1 MADPPDVLHSL
12 EELSVCEH
20 LLSKLKYAQAA
31 SRAALETEFGRI
43 GITIP
48 QFLALAAID
57 ENADISSAE
66 LARMSY
72 VSPQAMITIVARL
85 QSAKLITRASAA
97 SGGRALTMR
106 LTAKGNRLLNEAR
119 AHAYAIERYVLDV
132 LGENAYA
139 QLLSSLDRVTD
150 ALTRGATV
158 TKTAPWDAYVSDAP
172 QFPAGDEKAV

>member
-1 MADPPDVLHSL
+1 MTDSPDVLSRL
-12 EELSVCEH
+12 EEHSICEH

-31 SRAALETEFGRI
+31 SRGALETEFSQI

-48 QFLALAAID
+48 QFLALAAIE

-85 QSAKLITRASAA
+85 QSAKLLTRAPAA
-97 SGGRALTMR
+97 GGGRALTLR
-106 LTAKGNRLLNEAR
+106 LTVKGTRLLNDAR

-132 LGENAYA
+132 LGQDAYA
-139 QLLSSLDRVTD
+139 SLLSALDRVTD
-150 ALTRGATV
+150 ALTRGGTV
-158 TKTAPWDAYVSDAP
+158 TKTAPWDAYVAQAP
-172 QFPAGDEKAV
+172 PFPAGDEKAV

>member
-1 MADPPDVLHSL
+1 MADPPDVLSQL

-31 SRAALETEFGRI
+31 SRAALETEFARI

-48 QFLALAAID
+48 QFLALAAIE

-66 LARMSY
+66 LARLSY

-85 QSAKLITRASAA
+85 RSAKLITRAPAA
-97 SGGRALTMR
+97 GGGRALTLR
-106 LTAKGNRLLNEAR
+106 LTEKGTKLLDGAR
-119 AHAYAIERYVLDV
+119 AHAYAIERYILDA
-132 LGENAYA
+132 LGPSAYA

-150 ALTRGATV
+150 VLTRESTV
-158 TKTAPWDAYVSDAP
+158 TKTAPWDAYVAQAP
-172 QFPAGDEKAV
+172 MSAAAD

>member
-1 MADPPDVLHSL
+1 MADSPDILRRL

-20 LLSKLKYAQAA
+20 LLSKLKYAQAT
-31 SRAALETEFGRI
+31 SRGALETEFNRI

-48 QFLALAAID
+48 QFLALAAIE

-85 QSAKLITRASAA
+85 QSAKMLTRAPAA
-97 SGGRALTMR
+97 GGGRALSLR
-106 LTAKGNRLLNEAR
+106 LTAKGTRLLNDAR
-119 AHAYAIERYVLDV
+119 SHAYAIERYVLDV
-132 LGENAYA
+132 LGQDAYA

-150 ALTRGATV
+150 ALTRGTTV
-158 TKTAPWDAYVSDAP
+158 TKTAPWDTYVSQAP
-172 QFPAGDEKAV
+172 EFPAGDEKAV

>member
-1 MADPPDVLHSL
+1 MADSPDILSRL
-12 EELSVCEH
+12 EERSICEH

-43 GITIP
+43 GVTIP
-48 QFLALAAID
+48 QFLALAAIE

-85 QSAKLITRASAA
+85 QSAQLITRAPAA
-97 SGGRALTMR
+97 GGGRTLTLR
-106 LTAKGNRLLNEAR
+106 LTAEGSRLLDQAR

-132 LGENAYA
+132 LGPGAYA
-139 QLLSSLDRVTD
+139 QLLSALDRVTD

-172 QFPAGDEKAV
+172 QFPAADEKAV

>member
-1 MADPPDVLHSL
+1 MADSPDVLHRL
-12 EELSVCEH
+12 EEPSICEH

-31 SRAALETEFGRI
+31 SRGALETEFNQI

-48 QFLALAAID
+48 QFLALAAIE

-85 QSAKLITRASAA
+85 ESAKLITRAPAA
-97 SGGRALTMR
+97 SGGRSLTLR
-106 LTAKGNRLLNEAR
+106 LTAEGTRLLDEAR
-119 AHAYAIERYVLDV
+119 AHAIERYVLDV
-132 LGENAYA
+132 LGPDTYA
-139 QLLSSLDRVTD
+139 QLLSALDRMTD

-158 TKTAPWDAYVSDAP
+158 TKTAPWDAYVP
-172 QFPAGDEKAV
+172 KAV

>member
-1 MADPPDVLHSL
+1 MADSPDILQRL
-12 EELSVCEH
+12 EDRSVCEH
-20 LLSKLKYAQAA
+20 LLSKLKYAQHA

-85 QSAKLITRASAA
+85 QSAKLITRAPAA
-97 SGGRALTMR
+97 SGGRSLTLR
-106 LTAKGNRLLNEAR
+106 LTAKGARLLNDAL

-132 LGENAYA
+132 LGGNAYA
-139 QLLSSLDRVTD
+139 QLLSSLDAVTD

-172 QFPAGDEKAV
+172 ELPAGDEKAV

>member
-1 MADPPDVLHSL
+1 MADSPDVLHRL

-31 SRAALETEFGRI
+31 SRAALETEFGQI

-48 QFLALAAID
+48 QFLALAAIE

-85 QSAKLITRASAA
+85 QSAKLITRAPAA
-97 SGGRALTMR
+97 ERRTIAHAAAHR
-106 LTAKGNRLLNEAR
+106 QRHAAAQRRAR
-119 AHAYAIERYVLDV
+119 ARVRDRAVRPRRARTGRVRV
-132 LGENAYA
+132 
-139 QLLSSLDRVTD
+139 SSCRRSI
-150 ALTRGATV
+150 A
-158 TKTAPWDAYVSDAP
+158 
-172 QFPAGDEKAV
+172 

>member
-1 MADPPDVLHSL
+1 MADSSDILDRL
-12 EELSVCEH
+12 EEPSICEH

-31 SRAALETEFGRI
+31 SRGALETEFSQI

-48 QFLALAAID
+48 QFLALAAIE

-85 QSAKLITRASAA
+85 QSAKLITRAPAA
-97 SGGRALTMR
+97 SGGRSLTLR
-106 LTAKGNRLLNEAR
+106 LTAEGTRLLDEAR

-132 LGENAYA
+132 LGGDAYA
-139 QLLSSLDRVTD
+139 QLLSALDRMTD

-158 TKTAPWDAYVSDAP
+158 TKTAPWDAYVSHAP
-172 QFPAGDEKAV
+172 KFPAGDEKAL